1 MAEPAIQLELH
12 PPPAN
17 QPPQA
22 GHQLQGGAWWL
33 ITTSKT
39 ALLCLSHQSEIWR
52 LSREIRIPAVFPMF
66 MCCIGSKG
74 AQCGA
79 ACQTANK
86 KQQTSSCKNATH
98 HQKSFS
104 VVHAFLFF
112 KIHVTLLLIFPD
124 SLDVFC
130 LFLFSICS
138 IRHSAGC
145 WYLGSLTEQHAT
157 SIGPRVAGLLHPCEL
172 RVPVLSTGQVH
183 WLRQKCW
190 TRAKMNDL

>member
-22 GHQLQGGAWWL
+22 GHQLQGGAQWL

-39 ALLCLSHQSEIWR
+39 ALLCSSHQSEIWG

-79 ACQTANK
+79 ACQTADK

-98 HQKSFS
+98 HQKAFS
-104 VVHAFLFF
+104 VVHTFLFL
-112 KIHVTLLLIFPD
+112 KYMLLCFWHPQTPLM
-124 SLDVFC
+124 SSACFC
-130 LFLFSICS
+130 LA
-138 IRHSAGC
+138 SAPSGTLQGVGTSADLPSDTQPPSVTGC
-145 WYLGSLTEQHAT
+145 WPPSSVRAACPSPVNWTSPLTA
-157 SIGPRVAGLLHPCEL
+157 S
-172 RVPVLSTGQVH
+172 
-183 WLRQKCW
+183 
-190 TRAKMNDL
+190 KMLN